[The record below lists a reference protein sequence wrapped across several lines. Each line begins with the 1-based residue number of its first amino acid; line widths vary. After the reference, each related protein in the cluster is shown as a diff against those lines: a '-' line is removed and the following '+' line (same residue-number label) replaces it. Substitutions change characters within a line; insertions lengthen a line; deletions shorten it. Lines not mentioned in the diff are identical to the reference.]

1 MKRARRKASPAGPIG
16 NLSPDESACMD
27 YNLSAAVCVAI
38 MLFLLLVGVPIAW
51 ALLSSSIVVGFAFF
65 GMSALDKLGGQT
77 FYFLYNL
84 SWTPLPLFVLLGCLI
99 AETTIG
105 YDLFKA
111 ARNWLSRVPGGVI
124 SATIL
129 AEAGMAAAL
138 GASAPCI
145 VGVGKI
151 AVPELEKLKY
161 KKSFALG
168 ALLTGGILG
177 PLIPPSAVMI
187 IFAILTNSSVGRL
200 FIAGVIPGIILAAM
214 LSMAAVLFCLRN
226 PSLGLPAGPVA
237 WKERFA
243 SLRRIWPMLIIIF
256 SILGTIY
263 LGIATPTEAAGV
275 GCFVVLI
282 LAFSLYRMRFKALY
296 RALVE
301 AAIVNAM
308 LMVTVIAAQ
317 FFSYIVGSSV
327 LAERMAAFIH
337 SANLSPWLIVIGINI
352 LLLVLGCFLDGMTI
366 MLLTIPVLVPL
377 LTQMGFDSLWIGV
390 WYVVNMEIGLIT
402 PPMGINLFLTSSV
415 FGISNMEL
423 IKATLPFLA
432 VCILFLA
439 LILGIPQLSLWLPGI
454 MLGK

>member
-1 MKRARRKASPAGPIG
+1 
-16 NLSPDESACMD
+16 
-27 YNLSAAVCVAI
+27 
-38 MLFLLLVGVPIAW
+38 MLFLLFLGVPIAW
-51 ALLSSSIVVGFAFF
+51 ALLSSSIVVAIAFW

-84 SWTPLPLFVLLGCLI
+84 SWTPLPLFVLLGSLI

-105 YDLFKA
+105 DDLFKA
-111 ARNWLSRVPGGVI
+111 ARNWLSRIPGGLI
-124 SATIL
+124 SATLL

-145 VGVGKI
+145 VGMGKI
-151 AVPELEKLKY
+151 AVPELEKLQY
-161 KKSFALG
+161 RKSFALG

-187 IFAILTNSSVGRL
+187 IFAILTNTSVGRL
-200 FIAGVIPGIILAAM
+200 FIAGVIPGILLAAL
-214 LSMAAVLFCLRN
+214 LSLTAIVLCLRN
-226 PSLGLPAGPVA
+226 PSLGLPAGAVA
-237 WKERFA
+237 WKERWN
-243 SLRRIWPMLIIIF
+243 SLRRVWPMVLVIF

-263 LGIATPTEAAGV
+263 FGIATPAEAAGV

-282 LAFSLYRMRFKALY
+282 LAVSVYHMRFKALR
-296 RALVE
+296 RALAE
-301 AAIVNAM
+301 TAIVNAM
-308 LMVTVIAAQ
+308 LMVTIIAAQ
-317 FFSYIVGSSV
+317 FFSYMVGSSV
-327 LAERMAAFIH
+327 LAERMANVIH
-337 SANLSPWLIVIGINI
+337 SADLSPGFIVVCINLF
-352 LLLVLGCFLDGMTI
+352 LLALGFILDGMTI

-377 LTQMGFDSLWIGV
+377 LTQMGFDPLWIGV

-415 FGISNMEL
+415 FGISNAEL
-423 IKATLPFLA
+423 IKSSLPFLA
-432 VCILFLA
+432 VCMLFLA

>member
-1 MKRARRKASPAGPIG
+1 
-16 NLSPDESACMD
+16 MD
-27 YNLSAAVCVAI
+27 YNLSAALCVAV
-38 MLFLLLVGVPIAW
+38 MLILLVIGVPIAW
-51 ALLSSSIVVGFAFF
+51 ALLSSSILVGIAFF

-77 FYFLYNL
+77 FYFLYTL

-105 YDLFKA
+105 YDLFRA
-111 ARNWLSRVPGGVI
+111 ARNWLSRIPGGVI

-151 AVPELEKLKY
+151 AVPELEKLHY
-161 KKSFALG
+161 RKSFALG

-187 IFAILTNSSVGRL
+187 IFAILTNTSVGRL
-200 FIAGVIPGIILAAM
+200 FIAGVIPGILLAAM
-214 LSMAAVLFCLRN
+214 LSLAAIVLCLRH
-226 PSLGLPAGPVA
+226 PSLGLPAGAVA

-243 SLRRIWPMLIIIF
+243 SLKHIWPMIIIIF

-282 LAFSLYRMRFKALY
+282 LAFSMYHMRLTGLR
-296 RALVE
+296 RALVD
-301 AAIVNAM
+301 AALVNAM
-308 LMVTVIAAQ
+308 LMVTIIAAQ
-317 FFSYIVGSSV
+317 FFSYMVGSSV
-327 LAERMAAFIH
+327 LAERMAHLIQTVH
-337 SANLSPWLIVIGINI
+337 LSPWVLVIGIN
-352 LLLVLGCFLDGMTI
+352 LLLLALGCFLDGMTI

-377 LTQMGFDSLWIGV
+377 LTQMGFDPLWIGV
-390 WYVVNMEIGLIT
+390 WYVINMEIGLIT

-415 FGISNMEL
+415 FGVSNIEL
-423 IKATLPFLA
+423 IKASLPFLA
-432 VCILFLA
+432 VALLFLA
-439 LILGIPQLSLWLPGI
+439 IILGVPQLSLWLPGI

>member
-1 MKRARRKASPAGPIG
+1 
-16 NLSPDESACMD
+16 MD
-27 YNLSAAVCVAI
+27 YNASAIICVAV
-38 MLFLLLVGVPIAW
+38 MLALLLIGVPIAW
-51 ALLSSSIVVGFAFF
+51 ALLSSSIIVGIAFF

-77 FYFLYNL
+77 FYFLYSL
-84 SWTPLPLFVLLGCLI
+84 AWTPLPLFVLLGCLI

-105 YDLFKA
+105 SDLFKA
-111 ARNWLSRVPGGVI
+111 ARNWLSRIPGGVI
-124 SATIL
+124 SATIW

-145 VGVGKI
+145 VGIGKI
-151 AVPELEKLKY
+151 TIPELEKLKY
-161 KKSFALG
+161 KKSFALS

-187 IFAILTNSSVGRL
+187 IFAILTNASVGRL
-200 FIAGVIPGIILAAM
+200 FIAGILPGAILAAL
-214 LSMAAVLFCLRN
+214 LSVTPAILCLKN
-226 PSLGLPAGPVA
+226 PSLGLSVGPVA
-237 WKERFA
+237 WRERFS
-243 SLRRIWPMLIIIF
+243 SLRRIWPMILIIF

-282 LAFSLYRMRFKALY
+282 LAFTMYKMRLKALY

-308 LMVTVIAAQ
+308 LMVTIIGAQ
-317 FFSYIVGSSV
+317 FFSYMIGSSA
-327 LAERMAAFIH
+327 LTERITEAIH
-337 SANLSPWLIVIGINI
+337 AANLSPWSIVILINI
-352 LLLVLGCFLDGMTI
+352 ILLVLGCFLDGMTI
-366 MLLTIPVLVPL
+366 MLLTVPVLVPI
-377 LTQMGFDSLWIGV
+377 LTRMGFDPLWIGV

-415 FGISNMEL
+415 FKISSTDLM
-423 IKATLPFLA
+423 KAELPFLA
-432 VCILFLA
+432 ICVLFLA
-439 LILGIPQLSLWLPGI
+439 LIVCFPQLSLWLPGI

>member
-1 MKRARRKASPAGPIG
+1 
-16 NLSPDESACMD
+16 MD
-27 YNLSAAVCVAI
+27 YNSPALICVAI
-38 MLFLLLVGVPIAW
+38 MLLLLLIGVPIAW
-51 ALLSSSIVVGFAFF
+51 ALLSSSIIVGIAFF

-84 SWTPLPLFVLLGCLI
+84 AWTALPLFVLLGCLI

-105 YDLFKA
+105 SDLFKA

-124 SATIL
+124 CATIW

-151 AVPELEKLKY
+151 AVPELERLKY
-161 KKSFALG
+161 RKSFALG

-187 IFAILTNSSVGRL
+187 IFAILTNASVGRL

-214 LSMAAVLFCLRN
+214 LSATASLLCMRN
-226 PSLGLPAGPVA
+226 PALGLPAGPVA

-243 SLRRIWPMLIIIF
+243 SLRKVWPMIIIIL

-263 LGIATPTEAAGV
+263 SGIATPTEAAGV

-282 LAFSLYRMRFKALY
+282 LAFALYGMRFKALW

-301 AAIVNAM
+301 AALVNAM

-317 FFSYIVGSSV
+317 FFSYIVGSSAI
-327 LAERMAAFIH
+327 AERIAGAIHAAH
-337 SANLSPWLIVIGINI
+337 LSPWLIVIFINI
-352 LLLVLGCFLDGMTI
+352 ILLILGCFLDGMTI

-377 LTQMGFDSLWIGV
+377 LTQMGFDPLWIGV

-415 FGISNMEL
+415 FGISNIEL
-423 IKATLPFLA
+423 IKGALPFLA
-432 VCILFLA
+432 VCIAFLA
-439 LILGIPQLSLWLPGI
+439 LILGVPQLSLWLPGV